1 MHCCVLGFLSCS
13 LFLHM
18 SFELKLLLLLL
29 WLTASCSIFLH
40 SHAWLSDC
48 LIARLY
54 LGTLDSRCAWPL
66 HRGAQA
72 GMGQSRTVRIS
83 LPEPPTGQ
91 REREAE
97 GYMGAGAGSDREAMG
112 QRLSVASSGQGC

>member
-29 WLTASCSIFLH
+29 WLVASCSLFLN

-48 LIARLY
+48 LVARLY
-54 LGTLDSRCAWPL
+54 PGTLDSRYARPL
-66 HRGAQA
+66 DGDAHTFWDGTRWDRAELCSLHCPEPST
-72 GMGQSRTVRIS
+72 GQS
-83 LPEPPTGQ
+83 GK
-91 REREAE
+91 EAE
-97 GYMGAGAGSDREAMG
+97 GSMGSGDRG
-112 QRLSVASSGQGC
+112 RLL